1 MQVAFHIIAGF
12 VIMPGVAVSG
22 RNVQNIQQT
31 TPSTARR
38 RIFAIYKWGVVAPF
52 LALSTFVI
60 GTLVTVLSLVGFPDF
75 ASRVFGSLW
84 ARLNMAVSMVSI
96 DVEGREKVD
105 PDQSYVIVANHQSMI
120 DIYVLYGY
128 LGIDIKWVM
137 KKELRAVPFLGI
149 ACEKMGHILIDRT
162 NTGAA
167 LDSINQA
174 RDKIAGGISIVFF
187 AEGTRS
193 RSGELKNFKKGAFR
207 LAQELGLPI
216 LPVTIYNTR
225 YVLPSDTLD
234 LMPGKVKL
242 RFNDPIETSNLAPG
256 DVTALAN
263 ETREVIRRSLE
274 GE

>member
-1 MQVAFHIIAGF
+1 M
-12 VIMPGVAVSG
+12 
-22 RNVQNIQQT
+22 QNIQQT
-31 TPSTARR
+31 SPPTLQRR
-38 RIFAIYKWGVVAPF
+38 LFAFYKWGVVAPF

-60 GTLVTVLSLVGFPDF
+60 GLLVIVISLIGFPDF
-75 ASRVFGSLW
+75 ASRTFGTLW
-84 ARLNMAVSMVSI
+84 ARLNMIVSMIGI
-96 DVEGREKVD
+96 DIEGAEKID
-105 PDQSYVIVANHQSMI
+105 RHQSYVIVANHQSMI

-128 LGIDIKWVM
+128 LGLDIKWVM
-137 KKELRAVPFLGI
+137 KKELRAVPVLGM

-167 LDSINQA
+167 LDSINTA
-174 RDKIAGGISIVFF
+174 RNKISDGISIVFF

-193 RSGELKNFKKGAFR
+193 RSGELRNFKKGAFR

-234 LMPGKVKL
+234 LMPGRVKL
-242 RFNDPIETSNLAPG
+242 RFNDPIPTHGLKPG
-256 DVTALAN
+256 DVSALAN

-274 GE
+274 AGEQL